1 MSPQACGIELIVAGI
16 VALCAWC
23 KKRFDSGQR

>member
-1 MSPQACGIELIVAGI
+1 MMNPQACGIELLVAGV

-23 KKRFDSGQR
+23 KRKLKNN